1 MQGVLLYN
9 KRKEY
14 LEDKNMDNENEKYC
28 ECKGRPCITSGHED
42 DWGYWDVCVKCGR
55 RIENGYHYYN
65 HYDGEDHEDIDI
77 W

>member
-55 RIENGYHYYN
+55 RIET
-65 HYDGEDHEDIDI
+65 DTLLQSL
-77 W
+77 